1 MRNHVEKPSPSLA
14 QRLSTMVF
22 GEEDGSSGDGTAAV
36 AQGAGA
42 MSGRLLLATGSL
54 SVIVHSAEGVHNVQ
68 HDDFFTVTEQEPY
81 VFVHLKGVGG
91 SSVGSTARTER
102 AVETGTQG
110 REPKWDDPVLKVP
123 VTPKVQTVSVE
134 LWNHNI
140 VKDDHIGSFEAPLLE
155 QLLYLNQRAWY
166 HLDTG
171 GMIELTFSHVPA
183 GAPATG
189 EVRVAPREAVA
200 QPSTAAG
207 DRREEE
213 GGGGGGED
221 HSGVKTIRNSL
232 AHLSLLI
239 TTTKPPPGPPGKEEE
254 GDFTP
259 PGSPQPRYRMKDKQ
273 RRAFE
278 ASPEF
283 KHQRASRD
291 ASRDGS
297 ASGSPRRHSDSI
309 AGADGGAAAV
319 AETSGVLASVQ
330 SILAGVHSTAK
341 AAVADF
347 STGFLIV
354 EAHGASGLQH
364 TQMFG
369 SMDPYAVA
377 KLESAAAEGAA
388 DDEDPPVL
396 SEARTMYAFR
406 GGVEPEWD
414 KRLDSRMELT
424 LMPDTAAV
432 LVDVS
437 AARSPRCSLFLVR
450 PASLLEPCSTCPSE
464 PTPPC
469 DLSRPVCSTGVQSQS
484 RQGRLAGSAEIAP
497 DRCGQGGDGTR
508 QTCHLR
514 SAATRRSRP
523 DHHTLG

>member
-1 MRNHVEKPSPSLA
+1 MTEQEPSLA

-22 GEEDGSSGDGTAAV
+22 GEEDGIGDGTAAV

-54 SVIVHSAEGVHNVQ
+54 SVMVHSAEGVHNVQ

-110 REPKWDDPVLKVP
+110 REPKWDDPVLELQVS
-123 VTPKVQTVSVE
+123 PKVQTVAVE

-189 EVRVAPREAVA
+189 EVRIAPRKAVA
-200 QPSTAAG
+200 QPSTAVG

-213 GGGGGGED
+213 GGGAGGDED
-221 HSGVKTIRNSL
+221 HSVVKTIRNSL

-239 TTTKPPPGPPGKEEE
+239 TTTKPPPGPPGKEE

-347 STGFLIV
+347 STGYLIV

-377 KLESAAAEGAA
+377 KLEGAAAEGAA

-414 KRLDSRMELT
+414 KRLDSRMELPLT
-424 LMPDTAAV
+424 PDTAAV

-437 AARSPRCSLFLVR
+437 AAHSPRCSLFLC
-450 PASLLEPCSTCPSE
+450 APCIT
-464 PTPPC
+464 
-469 DLSRPVCSTGVQSQS
+469 LSALPNLPV
-484 RQGRLAGSAEIAP
+484 
-497 DRCGQGGDGTR
+497 
-508 QTCHLR
+508 
-514 SAATRRSRP
+514 
-523 DHHTLG
+523 